1 MRNYEA
7 VEQWAA
13 VVNADKAYNEITK
26 LREKYPWLKCDETYN
41 LVVKMYTDLP
51 KIIQI
56 IKSQE
61 KQNAIHREFIR
72 VNQMADEAIVHAVAA
87 KAGIT
92 L

>member
-1 MRNYEA
+1 MKNYEA

-13 VVNADKAYNEITK
+13 TINADKAYSEITQLK
-26 LREKYPWLKCDETYN
+26 LKYPWLKCDESYN
-41 LVVKMYTDLP
+41 LIAKMFTDLP
-51 KIIQI
+51 KLINI

-72 VNQMADEAIVHAVAA
+72 VNQVADEAIVKAVAE